1 MYRTIYNITTGSI
14 IISRKMSDELLAERL
29 AKNPDQGAL
38 NVYTADV
45 SNSKVDLD
53 TLTVVANPQT
63 EDLNYWLRTKR
74 KADLISCDWTQTTDA
89 PLTDSKKAEWATY
102 RQALRDLPS
111 TYPNVTDKAQ
121 ITWPTKPE

>member
-1 MYRTIYNITTGSI
+1 
-14 IISRKMSDELLAERL
+14 MSDELLAERL